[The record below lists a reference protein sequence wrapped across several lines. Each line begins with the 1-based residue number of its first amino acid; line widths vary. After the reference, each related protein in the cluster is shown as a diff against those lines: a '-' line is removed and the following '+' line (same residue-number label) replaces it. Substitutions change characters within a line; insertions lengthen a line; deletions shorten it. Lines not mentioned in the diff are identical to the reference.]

1 MALLLGINCY
11 VTLIEAEEYLATRI
25 DTTAWDTAVPID
37 KEKALVTATNLL
49 DDKPYVGQ
57 IAAMTQKLAWPR
69 INAFYFDPK
78 AGVSLSVD
86 GVIPVRLK
94 QATIEQALHLL
105 LNEKLLDDTQQTFEK
120 IKVGP
125 IEISDSALDYKAPA
139 VIHSIVDSLIKPLL
153 SVKSTNRTWW
163 RAN

>member
-11 VTLIEAEEYLATRI
+11 VTLAEAEEYFVTRI
-25 DTTAWDTAVPID
+25 DTDAWDLAAPED
-37 KEKALVTATNLL
+37 REKALVTATTLL

-57 IAAMTQKLAWPR
+57 LATMDQKLAWPR
-69 INAFYFDPK
+69 NNAVYFDPRV
-78 AGVSLSVD
+78 GLNLSMD
-86 GVIPVRLK
+86 GVIPPRLK
-94 QATIEQALHLL
+94 QATVEQALHLL

-125 IEISDSALDYKAPA
+125 IEISDSAKDYKAPA
-139 VIHSIVDSLIKPLL
+139 IIHSIVDSLIKPLL
-153 SVKSTNRTWW
+153 TSKSTNRMWW